1 MAFEFDEWLSVK
13 SKDEVLFLFNG
24 EVNSTLIADSLDK
37 IEDQLEAVK
46 SKIRKKIYNVLVE
59 CMQNLFHHSE
69 TLPAKPGFETTGKY
83 AACILSKNSV
93 GYHITTGNFINH
105 KQKEFLS
112 KHLSHIN
119 TLDRDA
125 LKELYKEIL
134 NNQEFSDKGGGGL
147 GMVDISRKSGSK
159 LDYSFHEYKD
169 NFYFFSLS
177 INILE

>member
-1 MAFEFDEWLSVK
+1 MAFEFDEWLNNK

-24 EVNSTLIADSLDK
+24 EVNSNLIADSLDN
-37 IEDQLEAVK
+37 IEDQLETVT

-69 TLPAKPGFETTGKY
+69 TLPSKPGFDKSGKY
-83 AACILSKNSV
+83 AACVLSKNSV
-93 GYHITTGNFINH
+93 GYHITTGNFINQ
-105 KQKEFLS
+105 KQKDFLS

-119 TLDRDA
+119 TLDRDE

-159 LDYSFHEYKD
+159 LDYSFHDYQND
-169 NFYFFSLS
+169 YYFFSLS